1 MPGYG
6 HPSGGKFFGGKIQ
19 KFAKGGFVEGE
30 PGVDKVPAMLTAGE
44 FVVPKKAAKALKD
57 GGMLQYFQ
65 EGGVAERVKAGAAGL
80 AQTFAMQE
88 MARYVAGKMQ
98 EKKLDKP
105 PEFDMNK
112 FKNLNLNSTVSIARG
127 DPRSSGKLLGK
138 DPVMEEYR
146 QHLLDVASYRA
157 AQKNKKVSER
167 MSRIG
172 SIVGTVASFAVS
184 QLTALAAK
192 PLNAIIEKGKNVALG
207 NSGLGEHSEAFK
219 AARKQG
225 LKVNYSDVAKSITS
239 GQPLSYKG
247 QDYAPKI
254 VKEGQDISQWSK
266 VGISRSGRSSSG
278 VERRFM
284 GGSIPAMLTAG
295 ESFIPAP
302 IAKRIGYDN
311 LNKMNRTG
319 SLPIIQGPGGID
331 NVGPVGL
338 SEGDFIIRRSST
350 DKLLR
355 ENPNMMRFAMQNPDG
370 FRKAE
375 QGYYQGGIVGTSSSP
390 SSPVSAPQ
398 KTSGAKPAPVV
409 ENRISSLLEG
419 TQANQKETVAT
430 NQNTEVTNNINVNV
444 TIDKSGNEKVSTE
457 GAQGTYEQEQQLAMK
472 IKTKVLEV
480 IREEKRIG
488 GELSG

>member
-1 MPGYG
+1 
-6 HPSGGKFFGGKIQ
+6 
-19 KFAKGGFVEGE
+19 
-30 PGVDKVPAMLTAGE
+30 
-44 FVVPKKAAKALKD
+44 
-57 GGMLQYFQ
+57 MLQHFE
-65 EGGVAERVKAGAAGL
+65 EGGTAQRVKAGASGL
-80 AQTFAMQE
+80 VQAFAMQE
-88 MARYVAGKMQ
+88 ASRYVAKKMQ
-98 EKKLDKP
+98 NKDLDKEKP

-112 FKNLNLNSTVSIARG
+112 FKNLNLDSALSISRG
-127 DPRSSGKLLGK
+127 DPRSSGKLLAK

-146 QHLLDVASYRA
+146 GHLLDVASYRVA
-157 AQKNKKVSER
+157 KKNRKVSER

-184 QLTALAAK
+184 QALEVAK
-192 PLNAIIEKGKNVALG
+192 GPINSLIEKGKNVALG
-207 NSGLGEHSEAFK
+207 HSGLGKHSEAFK
-219 AARKQG
+219 AARKAG
-225 LKVNYSDVAKSITS
+225 LHDVNYKDVAKSIES
-239 GQPLSYKG
+239 GNPLEYNGKMYSSDFASNAKG
-247 QDYAPKI
+247 NEMSNFEFRLRGGKKYGSWHIAQKKTAASNPNFRGATAQDLQNKI
-254 VKEGQDISQWSK
+254 NSTQMGKMEMWSDPTRPGT
-266 VGISRSGRSSSG
+266 GIDRGKPLEVFSGG
-278 VERRFM
+278 E
-284 GGSIPAMLTAG
+284 IPAMLTAG

-319 SLPIIQGPGGID
+319 SIPIIDGPGGVD

-355 ENPNMMRFAMQNPDG
+355 DNPNMMRFAMQNPDG

-375 QGYYQGGIVGTSSSP
+375 KGYYKGGIVGTASSP
-390 SSPVSAPQ
+390 SSSISTPQ
-398 KTSGAKPAPVV
+398 TTSGAKPAPVV

-419 TQANQKETVAT
+419 TQANQTETAAT

-457 GAQGTYEQEQQLAMK
+457 GTQGTYEQEQQLAMK